1 MVLEKGFSAQ
11 HCLIYMIE
19 KWKKSLDNKGA
30 AGALLTDLSKV
41 FDCLNHGLMIAK
53 LDAYG
58 LDYTSLKLINSY
70 LTNRS
75 QRVKVNSKY
84 SSSWESVYGVPQ
96 GSILG
101 PPLFNVY
108 LRDLFFFLNN
118 STVINYA
125 DDKTPFATAH
135 DNESV
140 IKIIEHDSAVLFQ
153 WPENNVVKANPDKSH
168 LLLNSKKTDLYALIN
183 NFKITNSKS
192 EILLR
197 ITFDNEL
204 KFTEHVSNLCIK
216 ATNKLHALARISHYM
231 NTDQKQIIMKAFIQS
246 QFGYCP
252 LVWMF
257 CSRTNNVRI
266 NRIHERSL
274 RIVYNN
280 SVSTFNEL
288 LTIDK
293 SFTIH
298 HRNVQTL
305 AIEMFK
311 VINDISPVI
320 MKDIFVLKQ
329 NCRYNT
335 RGIFLTNNIRTEHYG
350 KESLSFLGPIIW
362 SIIPHDIKT
371 STSLKDFNQKIRKWK
386 PDKCPCKLCRT
397 YITGVGYID

>member
-1 MVLEKGFSAQ
+1 
-11 HCLIYMIE
+11 MIE
-19 KWKKSLDNKGA
+19 KRKKSLDSKGA
-30 AGALLTDLSKV
+30 AGALLTDLSKA

-84 SSSWESVYGVPQ
+84 GSSWESVYGVPQ

-101 PPLFNVY
+101 PLLFNVY

-125 DDKTPFATAH
+125 DDNTPIATAH

-153 WPENNVVKANPDKSH
+153 WLENNVVKVNPDKSH
-168 LLLNSKKTDLYALIN
+168 LLLSSKKTDLYALIN

-192 EILLR
+192 EILLG

-216 ATNKLHALARISHYM
+216 ATNKLHALARISHHM
-231 NTDQKQIIMKAFIQS
+231 NTDQKRIIMKSFIQS
-246 QFGYCP
+246 QFRYCP
-252 LVWMF
+252 LIWMF
-257 CSRTNNVRI
+257 CSRTNNARI
-266 NRIHERSL
+266 NRIHEWSL

-280 SVSTFNEL
+280 YISTFNEL

-293 SFTIH
+293 PFTIH

-386 PDKCPCKLCRT
+386 SDKCPCKLCRT
-397 YITGVGYID
+397 YIAGVGYID

>member
-1 MVLEKGFSAQ
+1 MNILSKLQCGFRKGFSAQ

-30 AGALLTDLSKV
+30 AGALLTDLSKA
-41 FDCLNHGLMIAK
+41 FDCLNHGLVIAK

-84 SSSWESVYGVPQ
+84 SSSWESVYVVPQ

-101 PPLFNVY
+101 PLLFNVY

-125 DDKTPFATAH
+125 DDNTPFATAH

-140 IKIIEHDSAVLFQ
+140 IKIIEHDSAVLLQ
-153 WPENNVVKANPDKSH
+153 WLENNVVKANPGKSH
-168 LLLNSKKTDLYALIN
+168 LLLSSKKTHLYALIN

-192 EILLR
+192 EILLG

-204 KFTEHVSNLCIK
+204 KFTEHVSNLCIN
-216 ATNKLHALARISHYM
+216 ATNKLHALVRISHYM
-231 NTDQKQIIMKAFIQS
+231 NTDQKRIIMKAFIQS

-257 CSRTNNVRI
+257 CSRTNNARI

-274 RIVYNN
+274 RIVHNN
-280 SVSTFNEL
+280 YVSTFNEL

-293 SFTIH
+293 PFTIH
-298 HRNVQTL
+298 HRNVQSL

-350 KESLSFLGPIIW
+350 RVYLS
-362 SIIPHDIKT
+362 
-371 STSLKDFNQKIRKWK
+371 
-386 PDKCPCKLCRT
+386 
-397 YITGVGYID
+397 